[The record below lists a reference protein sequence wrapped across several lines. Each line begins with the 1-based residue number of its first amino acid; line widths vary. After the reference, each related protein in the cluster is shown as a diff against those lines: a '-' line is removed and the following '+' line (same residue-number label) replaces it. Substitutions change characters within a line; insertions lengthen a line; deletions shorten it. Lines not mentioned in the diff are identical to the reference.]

1 MLLSVPDW
9 YRLVMFNP
17 NDGSDFARNRARLDD
32 TPNPYEPEV
41 GSLPDGDQSAAG
53 GHETETKTGTTI
65 VGIGADDGVLM
76 ASDMRASLG
85 GRVVSNKNVQKVEE
99 IQPNAA
105 LSISGSVGGSQSFIR
120 SLRAEANL
128 YEARRGEYMSVDAL
142 STMASNLLRGG
153 PFFRVVPILGG
164 VDDDGSHVFSLDPS
178 GSSLSDEY
186 TAQGS
191 GMPYA
196 LGVLEQEYS
205 DDLTMDEAEQVA
217 ARAVKSASERDT
229 ASGNGIHITRIT
241 ADGVETVGHKEFDD
255 LL

>member
-9 YRLVMFNP
+9 YHPVMFNP
-17 NDGSDFARNRARLDD
+17 NDGSEFARNRARLDN

-41 GSLPDGDQSAAG
+41 GSFPESDLSQTDMDKVN
-53 GHETETKTGTTI
+53 KTGTTI
-65 VGIGADDGVLM
+65 VGITTEDGVLM

-128 YEARRGEYMSVDAL
+128 YEARRGEYMSIDAL

-153 PFFRVVPILGG
+153 PFFVVVPILAG
-164 VDDDGSHVFSLDPS
+164 VDEEGGHVFSLDPS
-178 GSSLSDEY
+178 GSSLSDKY

-196 LGVLEQEYS
+196 LGVLEQEFS
-205 DDLTMDEAEQVA
+205 EDLTMDEAERIGAQ
-217 ARAVKSASERDT
+217 AVKSASERDT
-229 ASGNGIHITRIT
+229 ASGNGVHITKIT
-241 ADGVETVGHKEFDD
+241 EDGVEIVGHKEFDD